1 MKTIQDAQAA
11 KSSLFV
17 IDFILRPLSKGVVT
31 QTIVADT
38 FADAMSV
45 LETQLSRI
53 RLEAEATAVYL
64 NNLEQSLST
73 MHELLTRENVTM
85 TNEKEELLAELWTR
99 IHGNRRR
106 LKGMNDNL
114 HFLEHVGVW
123 RKRAQETVVATLQTL
138 DTMSEDMEDLRERVA
153 KPELLGERIPPEVH
167 IKSIQAG
174 LERLK
179 VDRKRAKVRGEENLR
194 KVLRLDGVED

>member
-17 IDFILRPLSKGVVT
+17 IDLILRPLSKGVVT

-123 RKRAQETVVATLQTL
+123 RKRARSGSVTALTLL
-138 DTMSEDMEDLRERVA
+138 D
-153 KPELLGERIPPEVH
+153 
-167 IKSIQAG
+167 
-174 LERLK
+174 
-179 VDRKRAKVRGEENLR
+179 
-194 KVLRLDGVED
+194 

>member
-17 IDFILRPLSKGVVT
+17 IDLILRPLSKGVVT

-123 RKRAQETVVATLQTL
+123 RKKAQETVVATLQTL

>member
-17 IDFILRPLSKGVVT
+17 IDLILRPLSKGVVT

>member
-17 IDFILRPLSKGVVT
+17 IDLILRPLSKGVVT

-99 IHGNRRR
+99 IHGNRRK

-123 RKRAQETVVATLQTL
+123 RKKAQETVVATLQTL

>member
-17 IDFILRPLSKGVVT
+17 IDFILRPISKGVVI

-99 IHGNRRR
+99 IHGNRRK

-123 RKRAQETVVATLQTL
+123 RKKAQETVVATLQTL